1 MNRSIGR
8 VAGVVLLLFGALFV
22 NLNVITLV
30 QADDLATHPA
40 NRRLIIREY
49 AIERGPMVVGEEVIA
64 RSVETEGGDLR
75 YRRTYPE
82 GPLYAHLTGYYSF
95 ILQRAAL
102 ESALNEDLTG
112 RSTEEVAQNLGELL
126 GASDR
131 AGNIVELTIDPA
143 VQRAAAEALGG
154 VTGAVV
160 AIDPTT
166 GAVLASYAN
175 PTYDPNPLSSHDPT
189 EIRQTW
195 EALNA
200 DEARPLV
207 DRALRETYPPGST
220 FKIVTA
226 AAALEAG
233 AAPDDTFD
241 DPELFDVPQ
250 TTADIPNFG
259 GGTCNDGDPITL
271 ADALRVS
278 CNTTFAELAVELG
291 AEGLAAQAERFGFN
305 STVPYEL
312 NVVESAIPNEQDVP
326 ATAQSGIG
334 QRDVRATPMQMAL
347 VSASIAN
354 GGQLVRPHVV
364 QAVRAPSGRQLR
376 GPAGAS
382 WDVGGPSGDRPVSPR
397 TADQLRQMMIS
408 VVENGTGTRAAIDGV
423 EVGGKTGTAQTGGDP
438 TVWFIGFAEER
449 VAVAVVLP
457 NSSQDATGGAL
468 AAPIARAVM
477 QAALD
482 R

>member
-1 MNRSIGR
+1 
-8 VAGVVLLLFGALFV
+8 
-22 NLNVITLV
+22 
-30 QADDLATHPA
+30 
-40 NRRLIIREY
+40 
-49 AIERGPMVVGEEVIA
+49 
-64 RSVETEGGDLR
+64 
-75 YRRTYPE
+75 
-82 GPLYAHLTGYYSF
+82 
-95 ILQRAAL
+95 
-102 ESALNEDLTG
+102 
-112 RSTEEVAQNLGELL
+112 
-126 GASDR
+126 
-131 AGNIVELTIDPA
+131 
-143 VQRAAAEALGG
+143 
-154 VTGAVV
+154 
-160 AIDPTT
+160 
-166 GAVLASYAN
+166 
-175 PTYDPNPLSSHDPT
+175 
-189 EIRQTW
+189 
-195 EALNA
+195 
-200 DEARPLV
+200 
-207 DRALRETYPPGST
+207 
-220 FKIVTA
+220 
-226 AAALEAG
+226 
-233 AAPDDTFD
+233 
-241 DPELFDVPQ
+241 
-250 TTADIPNFG
+250 
-259 GGTCNDGDPITL
+259 
-271 ADALRVS
+271 
-278 CNTTFAELAVELG
+278 
-291 AEGLAAQAERFGFN
+291 
-305 STVPYEL
+305 
-312 NVVESAIPNEQDVP
+312 
-326 ATAQSGIG
+326 TAQSGIG